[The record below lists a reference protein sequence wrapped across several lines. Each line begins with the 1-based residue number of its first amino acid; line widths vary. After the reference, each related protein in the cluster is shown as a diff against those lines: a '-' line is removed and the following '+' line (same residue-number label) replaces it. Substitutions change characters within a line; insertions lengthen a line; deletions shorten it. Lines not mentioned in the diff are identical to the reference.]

1 MDTLQITKVVGMREF
16 ISESD
21 PAKPTIEYHA
31 EIETETGPLILK
43 APKDVW
49 NELAANLQRIQE
61 TRLGSE

>member
-21 PAKPTIEYHA
+21 RAKPTIEYHA

>member
-31 EIETETGPLILK
+31 DIETETGPLILIASK
-43 APKDVW
+43 LVW
-49 NELAANLQRIQE
+49 NELMANWQHIQ
-61 TRLGSE
+61 TKPGSL